1 MPQKTNLNIS
11 PYFDD
16 FDKANNFYKVLF
28 KPGFPVQARE
38 LTTLQTILQDQVA
51 SFGSHMF
58 KEGSMVV
65 PGNVNYDSQH
75 YSIRINEEHLGIP
88 VSLYVDQLIGKRLR
102 GETSG
107 IVVSIDSYKLAGD
120 TPEITDLTLF
130 INYVESGEDNTIGVL
145 NDGEQLI
152 IQETITYGNTPINEG
167 ETVATLVDSD
177 ASAIGCAVGISSGV
191 YFIRGTFV
199 DVATDIL
206 VLDPYTNT
214 PSYRVGLNI
223 DEQIITAKEDPK
235 LYDNAR
241 GFSNYAAPGADRFKI
256 STTLSKKS
264 LTDNNDTSFVEL
276 VRLDNGELKKLQNK
290 TQYSLIKDYFAQRT
304 FDESGSYSVDP
315 FQVDIANS
323 LNNGIGN
330 EGVFKSNEVTEQG
343 NTPSNDLMAVKV
355 SAGKAYVKGYDSEK
369 IGTTIL
375 DVAKPRDTQT
385 VDSSLVSYEF
395 GTKIKV
401 NNVFGT
407 PAPNIVNSAQ
417 LLGLYA
423 QRSNSNTAGTGSL
436 IGSAR
441 VYTCNLTDST
451 YRDDSTTFD
460 LYLFDIQIY
469 TTIVMNVAVSTAQMP
484 AGAFIRGLSSG
495 ATGYAVVA
503 GGNTNVHEITQTS
516 GSFIKGEA
524 IIINE
529 DPELSRSL
537 NNVII
542 RGPQDVKSVFQDASV
557 ISGYNVDFVADV
569 VLSDW
574 LPDQFNGLDKISING
589 AGISTVTG
597 KNWSGVNANT
607 IIKYQKPDKTV
618 PTYNRINTIDPTLNK
633 ITLATCPSI
642 VGVNDGTL
650 PPATGVESTFTL
662 GVPNIDV
669 QNNRG
674 LYAPLGETNIAD
686 VNLANATLIVTKN
699 LLL

>member
-1 MPQKTNLNIS
+1 MPQKTNLNIN
-11 PYFDD
+11 PYYDD
-16 FDKANNFYKVLF
+16 FNKEDNFYKVLF

-38 LTTLQTILQDQVA
+38 LTTLQSELQNQIE

-88 VSLYVDQLIGKRLR
+88 VSLYVDQLIGKRLK

-107 IVVSIDSYKLAGD
+107 IVVSVDSYKLAGD
-120 TPEITDLTLF
+120 TPEITNLTLF
-130 INYVESGEDNTIGVL
+130 INYVESGEDNTIAVL
-145 NDGEQLI
+145 EDGEQLI

-401 NNVFGT
+401 NSF
-407 PAPNIVNSAQ
+407 
-417 LLGLYA
+417 
-423 QRSNSNTAGTGSL
+423 
-436 IGSAR
+436 
-441 VYTCNLTDST
+441 T
-451 YRDDSTTFD
+451 Y
-460 LYLFDIQIY
+460 L
-469 TTIVMNVAVSTAQMP
+469 
-484 AGAFIRGLSSG
+484 
-495 ATGYAVVA
+495 
-503 GGNTNVHEITQTS
+503 
-516 GSFIKGEA
+516 
-524 IIINE
+524 
-529 DPELSRSL
+529 
-537 NNVII
+537 
-542 RGPQDVKSVFQDASV
+542 
-557 ISGYNVDFVADV
+557 
-569 VLSDW
+569 
-574 LPDQFNGLDKISING
+574 
-589 AGISTVTG
+589 
-597 KNWSGVNANT
+597 
-607 IIKYQKPDKTV
+607 
-618 PTYNRINTIDPTLNK
+618 
-633 ITLATCPSI
+633 
-642 VGVNDGTL
+642 
-650 PPATGVESTFTL
+650 
-662 GVPNIDV
+662 
-669 QNNRG
+669 
-674 LYAPLGETNIAD
+674 
-686 VNLANATLIVTKN
+686 
-699 LLL
+699 

>member
-1 MPQKTNLNIS
+1 M
-11 PYFDD
+11 
-16 FDKANNFYKVLF
+16 
-28 KPGFPVQARE
+28 
-38 LTTLQTILQDQVA
+38 
-51 SFGSHMF
+51 
-58 KEGSMVV
+58 
-65 PGNVNYDSQH
+65 
-75 YSIRINEEHLGIP
+75 
-88 VSLYVDQLIGKRLR
+88 
-102 GETSG
+102 
-107 IVVSIDSYKLAGD
+107 
-120 TPEITDLTLF
+120 
-130 INYVESGEDNTIGVL
+130 
-145 NDGEQLI
+145 
-152 IQETITYGNTPINEG
+152 
-167 ETVATLVDSD
+167 VDSD

-417 LLGLYA
+417 LLGLYD

-451 YRDDSTTFD
+451 
-460 LYLFDIQIY
+460 
-469 TTIVMNVAVSTAQMP
+469 
-484 AGAFIRGLSSG
+484 
-495 ATGYAVVA
+495 
-503 GGNTNVHEITQTS
+503 
-516 GSFIKGEA
+516 
-524 IIINE
+524 
-529 DPELSRSL
+529 
-537 NNVII
+537 
-542 RGPQDVKSVFQDASV
+542 
-557 ISGYNVDFVADV
+557 
-569 VLSDW
+569 
-574 LPDQFNGLDKISING
+574 
-589 AGISTVTG
+589 
-597 KNWSGVNANT
+597 
-607 IIKYQKPDKTV
+607 
-618 PTYNRINTIDPTLNK
+618 
-633 ITLATCPSI
+633 
-642 VGVNDGTL
+642 
-650 PPATGVESTFTL
+650 
-662 GVPNIDV
+662 
-669 QNNRG
+669 
-674 LYAPLGETNIAD
+674 
-686 VNLANATLIVTKN
+686 
-699 LLL
+699 